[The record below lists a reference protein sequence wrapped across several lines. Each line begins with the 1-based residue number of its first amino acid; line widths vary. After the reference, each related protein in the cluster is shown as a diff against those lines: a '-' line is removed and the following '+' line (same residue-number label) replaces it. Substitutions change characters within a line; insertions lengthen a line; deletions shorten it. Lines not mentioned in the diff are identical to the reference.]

1 MAMEIIKSKYNGQFL
16 FLKCTG
22 DFDLEEAKEI
32 IEKQDKYF
40 EDGDIRDYIVTS
52 RLNKEIKEVL
62 GEPLLKVRK
71 LYMFGDLETH
81 AGDSSKLGFKDKVF
95 ETIAKRDY
103 ISWYKVSRAK
113 EIADKELTE
122 LKKYTD
128 KMCISD
134 KLVKLY
140 ITPIIHRGQIYYAK
154 YEDRYLIFK
163 RLREIDGMEYLV
175 EAINVNGKTIPIKD
189 CLGLP
194 KYRNKK
200 N

>member
-1 MAMEIIKSKYNGQFL
+1 MDIFFL
-16 FLKCTG
+16 
-22 DFDLEEAKEI
+22 
-32 IEKQDKYF
+32 
-40 EDGDIRDYIVTS
+40 IR
-52 RLNKEIKEVL
+52 
-62 GEPLLKVRK
+62 
-71 LYMFGDLETH
+71 
-81 AGDSSKLGFKDKVF
+81 
-95 ETIAKRDY
+95 
-103 ISWYKVSRAK
+103 
-113 EIADKELTE
+113 
-122 LKKYTD
+122 KKYTD